1 MSISTFIQFPG
12 ILITIGVLLLIVAIV
27 IGVVAYKR
35 EESND
40 DKIFGDLEDDID
52 NDDVVDNA
60 DIIKDVEKKPV
71 VDNSLVTNDVTE
83 DSLNKLTID
92 EAEVKE
98 NNENNDN
105 DLELL

>member
-35 EESND
+35 EENND
-40 DKIFGDLEDDID
+40 DKIFGELDDDID
-52 NDDVVDNA
+52 NDDVVDNT
-60 DIIKDVEKKPV
+60 DIIKDVEEKPV
-71 VDNSLVTNDVTE
+71 VDGSAVTNDVTE

-92 EAEVKE
+92 DKEVAES
-98 NNENNDN
+98 NENNDN